1 MINSS
6 GFYFSFSFVL
16 RLLWS
21 CAAIMTINMLHLPHA
36 RAQSLTSTL
45 NPAQLASTALG
56 DVRGWS
62 VVGVWRD
69 GEAKYAST
77 QSNVS
82 TPSTNMDVSHDPT
95 QQLFE
100 IGSITKVF
108 TGLLLAQAVERG
120 ELKLEDSLGVLLQ
133 GKASFASPQVA
144 SITLRQLITHSSCVP
159 RMPPDFAEDYDTNN
173 NPYAKYDRRRLW
185 AVLSVLKLKE
195 PAPCAASYSNFGIA
209 IVGEVLS
216 ERYGKPWH
224 VLVHENITMPLGMM
238 DTVQLL
244 GDKSAR
250 MAPAY
255 NNATPTSPWDFQAL
269 AGAGALRSTAAD
281 MLIFSRAVIAG
292 RAGPLG
298 LAVERLLTP
307 LGMFQNS
314 QIGYAVMM
322 RGPVER
328 RTYFHN
334 GLTGGFSALWMIAPD
349 TQEALV
355 ALASNAHAAPGMLF
369 IRSTATRY
377 PVTVV
382 ATTLR
387 PEQLSE
393 YAGVFRINE
402 TSAFTFVVQDG
413 VLYRRITGNG
423 FRPLAPAGTDTFIEV
438 EMGVQYVFKRE
449 GGVLVGV
456 TFTQGGGALSGTR
469 TTESAP
475 TVAVVPL
482 MQQEAYVGRFQL
494 KRLTR
499 RDLNFD
505 VKSEGGQLTVR
516 SSNWPRLPVFPMAG
530 RPDRFIYE
538 SGKVEL
544 QFERDVDGKV
554 AALVLHEGGVMRM
567 PRVVD

>member
-6 GFYFSFSFVL
+6 GFYSQFSFL
-16 RLLWS
+16 QRLL
-21 CAAIMTINMLHLPHA
+21 CTAIVATNMLYLPQA
-36 RAQSLTSTL
+36 RAQSLTSAL
-45 NPAQLASTALG
+45 NPAQLANKALG
-56 DVRGWS
+56 DARGWS
-62 VVGVWRD
+62 VVGVLLN
-69 GEAKYAST
+69 GEAKYASA
-77 QSNVS
+77 QNNVS
-82 TPSTNMDVSHDPT
+82 TASTNMAASQEPT

-100 IGSITKVF
+100 IGSISKVF

-120 ELKLEDSLGVLLQ
+120 ELKLENSLGVLLQ
-133 GKASFASPQVA
+133 GKASFASPHVA
-144 SITLRQLITHSSCVP
+144 SVTLRQLITHSSCLP
-159 RMPPDFAEDYDTNN
+159 RMPPDFVEDYDTNN

-185 AVLSVLKLKE
+185 TALSALELKN

-209 IVGEVLS
+209 VVGEILS

-281 MLIFSRAVIAG
+281 MLKFSHAVMAG

-298 LAVERLLTP
+298 PAVERLLTP
-307 LGMFQNS
+307 LGMFQNG

-349 TQEALV
+349 MQEALV
-355 ALASNAHAAPGMLF
+355 ALTSNAHAVPGTLF
-369 IRSTATRY
+369 TRSTAIRY
-377 PVTVV
+377 PVTAV
-382 ATTLR
+382 AITLK
-387 PEQLSE
+387 PEQLTE
-393 YAGVFRINE
+393 YAGIFRINE

-423 FRPLAPAGTDTFIEV
+423 FRPLVPAGSDTFIEV
-438 EMGVQYVFKRE
+438 EMGVQYVFRRE

-456 TFTQGGGALSGTR
+456 AFTQGGGASSGMR

-475 TVAVVPL
+475 LVAVIPL
-482 MQQEAYVGRFQL
+482 VQQDAYVGRFQL

-516 SSNWPRLPVFPMAG
+516 SSNWQRLPVFPMAG

-538 SGKVEL
+538 SGKTEL

-554 AALVLHEGGVMRM
+554 VALVLHEGGVMRM
-567 PRVVD
+567 PRVLD